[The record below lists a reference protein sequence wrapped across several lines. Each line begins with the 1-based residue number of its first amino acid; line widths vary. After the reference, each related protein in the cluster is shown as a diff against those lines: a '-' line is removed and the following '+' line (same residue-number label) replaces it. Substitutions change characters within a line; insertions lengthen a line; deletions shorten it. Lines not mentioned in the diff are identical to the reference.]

1 MDILNVI
8 LSIIASLLAIV
19 TSVIAIYL
27 TRREWKERQKLKE
40 ETHREMPMNR
50 PIN

>member
-1 MDILNVI
+1 MDVLNVI

-27 TRREWKERQKLKE
+27 THREWKERQKLKE
-40 ETHREMPMNR
+40 ETHREA
-50 PIN
+50 PIEQEVN